1 MSTEQWDVSHLPR
14 ALVVHPDPQVLSDLC
29 QILELAHFV
38 AEPTDSLEEAC
49 GRVISEP
56 FELII
61 VEVAHLSLELNDTQG
76 LVSLLRGLPQYE
88 FVPVVSVSDDPGA
101 AVRAAEL
108 GLDLFVRL
116 PLDSITFST
125 EIVRLHRRFAELQR
139 RVAEE
144 QRQFR
149 QRILRTLSHEFRTPL
164 VGITLG
170 LELLEEMEDLK
181 ASRHVARAIDSI
193 RLGTDRL
200 LSSVLD
206 FLLCQQIEA
215 GMARRDFDALKQPLS
230 ASSIVNRY
238 LDEHRDPLLA
248 QGFSIAQEVDDG
260 GTLVTLHRHHI
271 TLMLDRLLNNA
282 VKFSPERKEI
292 FFGVARE
299 GASGVRIAIA
309 DRGIG
314 IGENSEMALHPFSQP
329 GREVLEQQGC
339 GLGLTVVDGLVRIN
353 RGSFRLY
360 PREGGGTIAEIVF
373 LGEDG

>member
-14 ALVVHPDPQVLSDLC
+14 ALVVHPDPRVLSDLC
-29 QILELAHFV
+29 HILKLAHFV
-38 AEPTDSLEEAC
+38 AEPTHSVEEAC
-49 GRVISEP
+49 GRVVLEP

-61 VEVAHLSLELNDTQG
+61 VEVVHCSLEPHDAKG

-88 FVPVVSVSDDPGA
+88 FVPVVSVGDDAGA
-101 AVRAAEL
+101 ATRAAEL

-116 PLDSITFST
+116 PLDSINFST

-170 LELLEEMEDLK
+170 LELLEEMDEVK
-181 ASRHVARAIDSI
+181 GSRRVARALDSI

-215 GMARRDFDALKQPLS
+215 GVARRDFDALKQPLS
-230 ASSIVNRY
+230 VGSIVNRY
-238 LDEHRDPLLA
+238 LDDHREPLEA
-248 QGFSIAQEVDDG
+248 QGFSIVHEVDDG
-260 GTLVTLHRHHI
+260 ARLVTLHRHHI
-271 TLMLDRLLNNA
+271 SLMLDRLLNNA
-282 VKFSPERKEI
+282 VKFSPECKEI
-292 FFGVARE
+292 FFGVARA
-299 GASGVRIAIA
+299 GRSGVRITIA

-314 IGENSEMALHPFSQP
+314 IGENSELALHPFSQP

-353 RGSFRLY
+353 GGNLSLY

-373 LGEDG
+373 LGEEG